1 MLQPILRIVCCAL
14 DAVFLV
20 PLPTADSTISKC
32 MNDINL
38 MCGLVSFAQKWLVEM
53 FLRGI
58 LTQILSTFKS
68 LYFVTFTW
76 VKRLN
81 KYFLFYQSLMN
92 MGSFATS
99 ASWWNTRSGQNQE
112 GTGNSVSSSSNS
124 SCYIKHTVISSLF
137 LSWNSLQLQ

>member
-68 LYFVTFTW
+68 LYFVTFT
-76 VKRLN
+76 
-81 KYFLFYQSLMN
+81 
-92 MGSFATS
+92 
-99 ASWWNTRSGQNQE
+99 
-112 GTGNSVSSSSNS
+112 
-124 SCYIKHTVISSLF
+124 
-137 LSWNSLQLQ
+137 